1 MLHCESYHKG
11 FCRLINQQAIATSDI
26 QKRYGEINK
35 FFSAIAEKL
44 FRQNYFLYTKI
55 MNFENP
61 QNNTE
66 KQERSFEVMKI
77 PEIVVQEERG
87 TQLLSLLLKA
97 ENPEWGE
104 TETPLAQETTEYFRD
119 NPIDSEILK
128 TIKEF
133 YEEGVDEETLYNL
146 ALTYQHPERAEK
158 VLEMMAEYKP
168 HVKNPQEVYQ
178 KVLTLLEN
186 FDKTFSASPLAEKF
200 ATEIKRDKNERLQRI
215 EETRKRIGSL
225 IDFFK
230 PDSKTTDVK
239 KLSFVPTDPLYKK
252 NSGRAFSAFPG
263 EQIIIS
269 HIDNIDNQDHEFL
282 HGIVNPIVKK
292 ISQQLTD
299 EQKEKISQLAS
310 EKLKQDYGDGHFSL
324 LCEEFI
330 RTYNDVLKKGEKLQ
344 TYEDFARKISGINED
359 QFQKFLAESRNFNAR
374 CSELGIATIEDFK
387 NKSQEYFERFEKN
400 PLRDLIFELYQEYSD
415 RPNKETENF
424 EQFVLKNF
432 PDRI

>member
-1 MLHCESYHKG
+1 
-11 FCRLINQQAIATSDI
+11 
-26 QKRYGEINK
+26 
-35 FFSAIAEKL
+35 
-44 FRQNYFLYTKI
+44 

-61 QNNTE
+61 RNNIE
-66 KQERSFEVMKI
+66 KREHSFEVMKT
-77 PEIVVQEERG
+77 PEIVVQEEKG
-87 TQLLSLLLKA
+87 AQLFSLLLKA

-104 TETPLAQETTEYFRD
+104 TETPLAQETTEYFRN
-119 NPIDSEILK
+119 NPIDPEIMK

-133 YEEGVDEETLYNL
+133 YKEGVDEETLYNL

-158 VLEMMAEYKP
+158 VLEMAAKYKP

-178 KVLTLLEN
+178 KVLSLLEN
-186 FDKTFSASPLAEKF
+186 FDQTFSTSPLAEKF
-200 ATEIKRDKNERLQRI
+200 ATEIERDKNERLQRM
-215 EETRKRIGSL
+215 EETRERIKSL

-252 NSGRAFSAFPG
+252 NSGRAYSAFPG

-282 HGIVNPIVKK
+282 HGIINPIVEKLSK
-292 ISQQLTD
+292 RLTD
-299 EQKEKISQLAS
+299 EQKEKISQIAS

-330 RTYNDVLKKGEKLQ
+330 RTYNDVLKRGERPQ
-344 TYEDFARKISGINED
+344 TYDNFVQKISGITED
-359 QFQKFLAESRNFNAR
+359 QFQKFLTESVSLKAR
-374 CSELGIATIEDFK
+374 CEELGISTVDDFK
-387 NKSQEYFERFEKN
+387 NKSEKYFEKFEKN

-415 RPNKETENF
+415 RQDKETENF
-424 EQFVLKNF
+424 EQFILKNF
-432 PDRI
+432 PNRI